1 MQHQKI
7 EDIGKINF
15 TPTHFERMKELAVE
29 MLLDN
34 EVISNRLGLQLNIVE
49 LIHTTTI
56 STLNSLRVSMAKAIE
71 NLENADEWVDS
82 ANQEKIEKLKKQKEL
97 VNLIIGYKRYLL
109 EQQQTSELK
118 KQLKKTLE
126 DLKESQKTPED
137 KIKEIEAQLAE
148 LG

>member
-1 MQHQKI
+1 M
-7 EDIGKINF
+7 GKINF
-15 TPTHFERMKELAVE
+15 TSTHFERMKELAVE

-34 EVISNRLGLQLNIVE
+34 EIIVGKLGQQFNIVD

-56 STLNSLRVSMAKAIE
+56 NTLNSMRVGMAKAIE

-82 ANQEKIEKLKKQKEL
+82 TNQEKIEKLKKQKEL

-109 EQQQTSELK
+109 EQQETSELK
-118 KQLKKTLE
+118 KQLKKTLA

>member
-1 MQHQKI
+1 M
-7 EDIGKINF
+7 GKINF

-34 EVISNRLGLQLNIVE
+34 EVVSNKLGLQFNIVE

-56 STLNSLRVSMAKAIE
+56 NTLNSMRVGMAKAIE

-109 EQQQTSELK
+109 EQQETSELK
-118 KQLKKTLE
+118 KQLKKTLA

>member
-1 MQHQKI
+1 M
-7 EDIGKINF
+7 GKINF

-34 EVISNRLGLQLNIVE
+34 EVIVGKLGQQFNIVD

-56 STLNSLRVSMAKAIE
+56 NTLNSMRVGMAKAIE

-82 ANQEKIEKLKKQKEL
+82 ANQEKIEKLTRQKEL

-109 EQQQTSELK
+109 EQQETSELK
-118 KQLKKTLE
+118 KQLKKTLA

>member
-1 MQHQKI
+1 M
-7 EDIGKINF
+7 GKINF

-34 EVISNRLGLQLNIVE
+34 EVIVGKLGQQFNIVD

-56 STLNSLRVSMAKAIE
+56 NTLNSMRVGIAKAIE

-82 ANQEKIEKLKKQKEL
+82 ANQEKIEKLTRQKEL
-97 VNLIIGYKRYLL
+97 VNLIIGYKRWLL
-109 EQQQTSELK
+109 EQNELSELK
-118 KQLKKTLE
+118 KNLKKTLA

>member
-1 MQHQKI
+1 M
-7 EDIGKINF
+7 GKINF

-34 EVISNRLGLQLNIVE
+34 EVVIGKLGNQYNIVD
-49 LIHTTTI
+49 LIHTITI
-56 STLNSLRVSMAKAIE
+56 NTLNSLRVGMAKAIE

-97 VNLIIGYKRYLL
+97 VNLIIGYKRWLL
-109 EQQQTSELK
+109 EQNELSELK
-118 KQLKKTLE
+118 KNLKKTLA

-137 KIKEIEAQLAE
+137 KVKEIEAQLAE

>member
-1 MQHQKI
+1 M
-7 EDIGKINF
+7 GKINF

-34 EVISNRLGLQLNIVE
+34 EVIVGKLGQQFNIVD

-56 STLNSLRVSMAKAIE
+56 NTLNSLRVGMAKAIE

-82 ANQEKIEKLKKQKEL
+82 ANQEKIEKLTRQKEL

-109 EQQQTSELK
+109 EQQETSELK
-118 KQLKKTLE
+118 KQLKKTLA

-137 KIKEIEAQLAE
+137 KIKELEAQLAE
-148 LG
+148 LETTEF

>member
-1 MQHQKI
+1 M
-7 EDIGKINF
+7 GKSNF

-34 EVISNRLGLQLNIVE
+34 EVIVGKLGQQFNIVD

-56 STLNSLRVSMAKAIE
+56 NTLNSLRVGMAKAIE

>member
-1 MQHQKI
+1 M
-7 EDIGKINF
+7 GKINF

-34 EVISNRLGLQLNIVE
+34 EVIVGKLGQQFNIVD
-49 LIHTTTI
+49 LIHTATI
-56 STLNSLRVSMAKAIE
+56 NTLNSMRVSMAKAIE
-71 NLENADEWVDS
+71 SLENTDEWVDS

-109 EQQQTSELK
+109 EQNELDELK
-118 KQLKKTLE
+118 KQLKKTLV

>member
-1 MQHQKI
+1 M
-7 EDIGKINF
+7 GKINF

-34 EVISNRLGLQLNIVE
+34 EVIVGKLGQQFNIVD

-56 STLNSLRVSMAKAIE
+56 NTLNSLRVGMTKAIE

-109 EQQQTSELK
+109 EQQETSELK
-118 KQLKKTLE
+118 KQLKKTLA

>member
-1 MQHQKI
+1 M
-7 EDIGKINF
+7 GKINF

-34 EVISNRLGLQLNIVE
+34 EVIVGKLGQQFNIVD

-56 STLNSLRVSMAKAIE
+56 NTLNSMRVGMAKAIE

-82 ANQEKIEKLKKQKEL
+82 ANQVKIEKLTKQKEL

-109 EQQQTSELK
+109 EQQETSELR
-118 KQLKKTLE
+118 KQLKKTLA

>member
-1 MQHQKI
+1 M
-7 EDIGKINF
+7 GKINF

-34 EVISNRLGLQLNIVE
+34 EIIVGKLGQQFNIVD

-56 STLNSLRVSMAKAIE
+56 NTLNSLRVGMAKAIE

-109 EQQQTSELK
+109 EQQETSELK
-118 KQLKKTLE
+118 KQLKKTLA

-137 KIKEIEAQLAE
+137 KIKEIEAQLVE

>member
-1 MQHQKI
+1 
-7 EDIGKINF
+7 
-15 TPTHFERMKELAVE
+15 
-29 MLLDN
+29 
-34 EVISNRLGLQLNIVE
+34 
-49 LIHTTTI
+49 
-56 STLNSLRVSMAKAIE
+56 MAKAIE

-82 ANQEKIEKLKKQKEL
+82 ANQEKIEKLTRQKEL
-97 VNLIIGYKRYLL
+97 VNLIIGYKRWLL
-109 EQQQTSELK
+109 EQQETSELK

>member
-1 MQHQKI
+1 M
-7 EDIGKINF
+7 GKINF

-34 EVISNRLGLQLNIVE
+34 EVIVGKLGQQFNIVD

-56 STLNSLRVSMAKAIE
+56 NTLNNIRVGMAKAIE
-71 NLENADEWVDS
+71 SLENADEWVDS
-82 ANQEKIEKLKKQKEL
+82 ANQDKIAKLTKQKEL
-97 VNLIIGYKRYLL
+97 VNLVIGYKRYLL
-109 EQQQTSELK
+109 EQSETNELR

>member
-1 MQHQKI
+1 M
-7 EDIGKINF
+7 GKINF

-34 EVISNRLGLQLNIVE
+34 EVIVGKLGQQFNIVD

-56 STLNSLRVSMAKAIE
+56 NTLNNIRVGIAKAIE

-97 VNLIIGYKRYLL
+97 VNLIIGYKRWLL
-109 EQQQTSELK
+109 EQNELSELK
-118 KQLKKTLE
+118 KNLKKTLA

>member
-1 MQHQKI
+1 M
-7 EDIGKINF
+7 GKINF
-15 TPTHFERMKELAVE
+15 TPTHFERMKELTVE

-34 EVISNRLGLQLNIVE
+34 EVIVGKLGQQFNIVD

-56 STLNSLRVSMAKAIE
+56 NTLNSLRVGMAKAIE

-109 EQQQTSELK
+109 EQQETSELK

>member
-1 MQHQKI
+1 M
-7 EDIGKINF
+7 GKINF

-34 EVISNRLGLQLNIVE
+34 EVIVGKLGQQFNIVD

-56 STLNSLRVSMAKAIE
+56 NSLNSMRVGMAKAIE

-109 EQQQTSELK
+109 EQQETSELK
-118 KQLKKTLE
+118 KQLKKTLA

>member
-1 MQHQKI
+1 M
-7 EDIGKINF
+7 GKINF

-34 EVISNRLGLQLNIVE
+34 EVIVGKLGQQFNIVD

-56 STLNSLRVSMAKAIE
+56 NTLNNIRVGMAKAIE
-71 NLENADEWVDS
+71 SLENADEWVDS

-109 EQQQTSELK
+109 EQQETSELK
-118 KQLKKTLE
+118 KQLKKTLA

>member
-1 MQHQKI
+1 M
-7 EDIGKINF
+7 GKINF

-34 EVISNRLGLQLNIVE
+34 EVVSNRLGLQLNIVE

-56 STLNSLRVSMAKAIE
+56 STLNSIRVSIAKAIE

-109 EQQQTSELK
+109 EQQETSELK
-118 KQLKKTLE
+118 KQLKKTLA

>member
-1 MQHQKI
+1 M
-7 EDIGKINF
+7 GKINF

-34 EVISNRLGLQLNIVE
+34 EVIVGKLGQQFNIVD

-56 STLNSLRVSMAKAIE
+56 NTLNSLRVGMAKAIE

-109 EQQQTSELK
+109 EQQETSELK

>member
-1 MQHQKI
+1 M
-7 EDIGKINF
+7 GKINF

-34 EVISNRLGLQLNIVE
+34 EIIVGKLGQQFNIVD

-56 STLNSLRVSMAKAIE
+56 NTLNSLRVGIAKAIE

-82 ANQEKIEKLKKQKEL
+82 ANQEKIEKLTRQKEL

-109 EQQQTSELK
+109 EQQETSELK
-118 KQLKKTLE
+118 KQLKKTLA

>member
-1 MQHQKI
+1 M
-7 EDIGKINF
+7 GKINF

-34 EVISNRLGLQLNIVE
+34 EVVSNKLGLQFNIVE

-56 STLNSLRVSMAKAIE
+56 NTLNSMRVGMTKAIE

-109 EQQQTSELK
+109 EQQETSELK
-118 KQLKKTLE
+118 KQLKKTLA

>member
-1 MQHQKI
+1 M
-7 EDIGKINF
+7 GKINF
-15 TPTHFERMKELAVE
+15 TSTHFERMKWLAVE

-34 EVISNRLGLQLNIVE
+34 EVIVGKLGQQFNIVD

-56 STLNSLRVSMAKAIE
+56 NTLNSLRVGMAKAIE

-82 ANQEKIEKLKKQKEL
+82 ANQEKIEKLTRQKEL
-97 VNLIIGYKRYLL
+97 VNLIIGYKRWLL
-109 EQQQTSELK
+109 EQNELSELK
-118 KQLKKTLE
+118 KNLKKTLA